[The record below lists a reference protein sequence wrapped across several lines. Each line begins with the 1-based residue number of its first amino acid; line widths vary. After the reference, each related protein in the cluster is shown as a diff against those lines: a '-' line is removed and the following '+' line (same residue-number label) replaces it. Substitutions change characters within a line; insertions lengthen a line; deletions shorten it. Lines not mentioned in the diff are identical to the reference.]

1 MAQKTWFFPPD
12 FTFRPT
18 GELAL
23 GTVIKHPSHPT
34 LALASLRSSEQ
45 PKIDLPEIDILQERS
60 HVHSQTSKRSAN
72 ISFLAKFVDLAS
84 ARRALAFH
92 ATKNGYS
99 GVWTSKYKPI
109 SRDALK
115 AITRLEPVK
124 KHINSGIFG
133 KKPVYIITGLRVA
146 KSSFQVTDQTKSSA
160 TISLGASG
168 PAPAWVLPLEIG
180 GGISGA
186 CEQSRKDSYETGP
199 DVVYAYRVHKIRAKK
214 DGDEAEL
221 FSYRGAFDASESEDE
236 EVECKELT
244 ANMLREDPE
253 MDFDVVEH
261 LGEGE
266 LFIAFKGDLA

>member
-1 MAQKTWFFPPD
+1 MTMAQKTWFFPPD

-60 HVHSQTSKRSAN
+60 HVHSQTSNRSAN

-84 ARRALAFH
+84 A
-92 ATKNGYS
+92 T
-99 GVWTSKYKPI
+99 TSVGLSRNKEWLLGSVDLEIQTFGKAI

-199 DVVYAYRVHKIRAKK
+199 LAGGVTPLSKSLINDVLIGSRQ
-214 DGDEAEL
+214 
-221 FSYRGAFDASESEDE
+221 DAIGVAS
-236 EVECKELT
+236 VMK
-244 ANMLREDPE
+244 
-253 MDFDVVEH
+253 H
-261 LGEGE
+261 L
-266 LFIAFKGDLA
+266 